1 MKGKFY
7 AEKKLLLKKKIF
19 QKKNYVNNISF
30 EKYIFMQKIYVL
42 QAKRYYDFNY
52 IIILQEISIWS

>member
-1 MKGKFY
+1 MKAKFY

-52 IIILQEISIWS
+52 IIILQEISI

>member
-30 EKYIFMQKIYVL
+30 EKYIFNINICVTNKKIL
-42 QAKRYYDFNY
+42 RF
-52 IIILQEISIWS
+52 